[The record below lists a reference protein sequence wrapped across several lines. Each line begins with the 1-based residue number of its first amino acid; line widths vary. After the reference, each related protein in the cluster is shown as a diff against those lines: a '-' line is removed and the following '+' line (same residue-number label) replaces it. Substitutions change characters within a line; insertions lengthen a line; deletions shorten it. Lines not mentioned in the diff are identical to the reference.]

1 MKKYLFSLL
10 FLIISCNNEPEI
22 VDVLITG
29 GTIHDGSVIK
39 VLLEILQLKMILFFM
54 LAKTEFHCKD
64 TIDASNKI
72 ISPGL

>member
-29 GTIHDGSVIK
+29 GAIHDGSGNKGFVGNIAVK
-39 VLLEILQLKMILFFM
+39 N
-54 LAKTEFHCKD
+54 D
-64 TIDASNKI
+64 TIFYVGKKQNFIAQNPILPPLASKT
-72 ISPGL
+72 